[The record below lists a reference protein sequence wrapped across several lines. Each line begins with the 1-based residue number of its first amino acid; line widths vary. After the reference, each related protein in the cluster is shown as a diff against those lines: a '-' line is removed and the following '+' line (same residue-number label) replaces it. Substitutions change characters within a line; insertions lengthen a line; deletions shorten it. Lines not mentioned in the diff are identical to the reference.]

1 MTHTAGWPLGGTPG
15 ASGGADSDVVD
26 VGSALYPAAVH
37 VPSFVVSLCA
47 PRRRHLA
54 WPEALR
60 FGRRLRVGGC
70 PLCFGVDGGGRGCS
84 CCGDRWGGRGV
95 PQ

>member
-15 ASGGADSDVVD
+15 ASGGADNDVVD
-26 VGSALYPAAVH
+26 VGSALHPAAVH

-54 WPEALR
+54 PHLKRCGSVGASG
-60 FGRRLRVGGC
+60 FGGYLLG
-70 PLCFGVDGGGRGCS
+70 PT
-84 CCGDRWGGRGV
+84 
-95 PQ
+95 